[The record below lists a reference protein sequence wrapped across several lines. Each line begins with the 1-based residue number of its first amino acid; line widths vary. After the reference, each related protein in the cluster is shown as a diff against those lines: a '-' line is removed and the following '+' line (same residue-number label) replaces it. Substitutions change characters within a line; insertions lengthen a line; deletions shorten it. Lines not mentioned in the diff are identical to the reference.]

1 MYNWWKNHDLCY
13 EMETCMLQTW
23 RWIVLSN
30 DRSVNKSNNFCENS
44 NTVFVGDVED
54 NLKPI
59 NYKFECNQREKC
71 HNLWNQRWKRC
82 MTKLM
87 SYTWQF
93 VNENCS
99 QQITSIVQ
107 SQNTC
112 ETNMQEYKY
121 GCAK

>member
-1 MYNWWKNHDLCY
+1 MIEY
-13 EMETCMLQTW
+13 
-23 RWIVLSN
+23 
-30 DRSVNKSNNFCENS
+30 VNKSNNFCENS
-44 NTVFVGDVED
+44 NTIFVGGVED

-59 NYKFECNQREKC
+59 NYKFECNQGKKC

-82 MTKLM
+82 VTKLM

-99 QQITSIVQ
+99 QQITSIVHF
-107 SQNTC
+107 QNTC
-112 ETNMQEYKY
+112 ETNMQEYEY